1 MNANGTTPTP
11 HGRTD
16 ADAHDRAD
24 APPLVSVVVPVHD
37 DAEHLRGCLA
47 ALRRQVVPAAQVEI
61 LVADDASSDAP
72 EHVCAEFGARCL
84 RRPRGGSYAARN
96 AALREARG
104 AVLAFTDA
112 DCRPDAHWLERGL
125 ARLEQ
130 DPAIGVLAGPVRLF
144 CADPQAP
151 TVAERYELATAFP
164 QRAYA
169 EEGHWGATANLFV
182 RRAVF
187 ERVGGFDDTLRSGG
201 DKEWGQRAYRNGVRV
216 AFVADAVVDHPARST
231 TDALTLKERRVA
243 DGLVALARRAEAP
256 RRARL
261 RRLATTVR
269 DGLRQ
274 AIELARRPDV
284 PRGQRLPLVLLH
296 LRLRGLRVLRLVR
309 G

>member
-1 MNANGTTPTP
+1 MDPTGTTP
-11 HGRTD
+11 HGWPDTLTSD
-16 ADAHDRAD
+16 AS
-24 APPLVSVVVPVHD
+24 PPLVSVVVPVHD
-37 DAEHLRGCLA
+37 DAERLRGCLA
-47 ALRRQVVPAAQVEI
+47 ALRRQSVPAARVEI

-72 EHVCAEFGARCL
+72 EQVCAEFGARCL
-84 RRPRGGSYAARN
+84 HRPRGGSYAARN
-96 AALREARG
+96 AALREAGG

-112 DCRPDAHWLERGL
+112 DCRPDAYWLERGL

-144 CADPQAP
+144 CADPDSP

-187 ERVGGFDDTLRSGG
+187 ESVGDFDGTLLSGG
-201 DKEWGQRAYRNGVRV
+201 DKEWGQRAHRNGVRV

-231 TDALTLKERRVA
+231 TDALTRKERRVA
-243 DGLVALARRAEAP
+243 DGLVALTRRADAP
-256 RRARL
+256 GRARL

-274 AIELARRPDV
+274 AVDLARRPDV
-284 PRGQRLPLVLLH
+284 PLGQRLRLVLLH
-296 LRLRGLRVLRLVR
+296 LRLRGLRVLRLLR